1 MSVFEFL
8 SQFPGGHGWRERES
22 QYRDKDGVVLELCRT
37 KIEKLAVDE
46 IKKKKKSDKEA
57 L

>member
-1 MSVFEFL
+1 MGVCGLRTF

-37 KIEKLAVDE
+37 KIEKE
-46 IKKKKKSDKEA
+46 TGSR
-57 L
+57 